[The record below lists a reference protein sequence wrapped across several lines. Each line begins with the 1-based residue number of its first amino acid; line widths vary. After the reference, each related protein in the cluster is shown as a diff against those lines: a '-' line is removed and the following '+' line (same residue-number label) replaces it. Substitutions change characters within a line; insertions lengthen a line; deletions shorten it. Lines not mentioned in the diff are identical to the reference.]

1 MQSEKSIQNYEQIR
15 AKHAYDDKDSICV
28 GKDGG
33 RAGAKKFPAMIISN
47 GLLGSLAFAAESGE
61 GLATVAFSVVNH
73 LEQGGFLP
81 NGKTFG
87 MKSTLDEV
95 KAALGELKSA
105 LGEKAK
111 MPEKQFKER
120 ISSIKDRIQAI
131 INRKGVP
138 KLDSFTEW
146 LASGSSETLR
156 ILTAESLAYLNYLR
170 RFASPGDEQ

>member
-1 MQSEKSIQNYEQIR
+1 MQSENSIQNYEQIR

-47 GLLGSLAFAAESGE
+47 GLLGALAFAAESGE

-87 MKSTLDEV
+87 MKSTLDE
-95 KAALGELKSA
+95 LKTVLDSKTKISK
-105 LGEKAK
+105 E
-111 MPEKQFKER
+111 QFKKKVSE
-120 ISSIKDRIQAI
+120 I
-131 INRKGVP
+131 IDKRGIP
-138 KLDSFTEW
+138 KLDSFIEW
-146 LASGSSETLR
+146 LASNSSETLR
-156 ILTAESLAYLNYLR
+156 IVTAESLAYLNYLR